1 MEEQSRDH
9 LRALGQL
16 AREYEKKL
24 HELED
29 AVKNTKPEMVP
40 HMLRLRGEL
49 TTDHFRAA
57 QVALLKLLA
66 DDTSPE
72 GETAYKAA
80 TALCRAFDEMR
91 ILLQISLEL
100 SLEHRD

>member
-1 MEEQSRDH
+1 MEEHPRGH
-9 LRALGQL
+9 LNVLGQL

-29 AVKNTKPEMVP
+29 AVQKAQPEMVP
-40 HMLRLRGEL
+40 RMLKLRGEM

-57 QVALLKLLA
+57 QAALLKLLA

-72 GETAYKAA
+72 GETAHKAA
-80 TALCRAFDEMR
+80 TALCRCFDEMR
-91 ILLQISLEL
+91 ILLEV
-100 SLEHRD
+100 SLEHSLKLGG